1 MMEEL
6 VALYQTVRSAWI
18 VLVILVLAAIA
29 VRAYWPGQKAAMEAH
44 ARIPFADDRAEGGN

>member
-1 MMEEL
+1 MEDL

-29 VRAYWPGQKAAMEAH
+29 ARAYWPGRKATMEAH